1 MLLNL
6 AWEYINLLNS
16 NEAPLII
23 ESMENVIS
31 SEARKFKDEVTEE
44 FDEKV
49 FAVFSSKINF
59 QKD

>member
-6 AWEYINLLNS
+6 AWEYINQLNS
-16 NEAPLII
+16 DEAPLII

-44 FDEKV
+44 FD
-49 FAVFSSKINF
+49 
-59 QKD
+59 